1 MDVPSAWI
9 DAIVAAAPP
18 AAASVIERDAALREA
33 LAHAIRRAQS
43 GWPELALDPA
53 VFAAHLGAR
62 LADELPTLA
71 AIETLCVGDLF
82 LACACLHDV
91 AGAHAALERRHGVDV
106 ERGLAGT
113 ETKDGL
119 MQDVLMHLLVKSEQR
134 APRIAEYGG
143 RGNLGRWISVV
154 ARRLAIDRLR
164 AADDRT
170 DEVDDGGIAAAYGDP
185 ELAMLRGGTSEVF
198 RSALEQAAAALQPRE
213 RNMLRYHYVHKL
225 AIDEIAGIYRVSRST
240 ARRRLTEV
248 RDRLTSDVRE
258 RMRMQLKLDD
268 RALDRELA
276 ELQSAVA
283 VTLSRILK
291 SPR

>member
-1 MDVPSAWI
+1 V
-9 DAIVAAAPP
+9 
-18 AAASVIERDAALREA
+18 
-33 LAHAIRRAQS
+33 
-43 GWPELALDPA
+43 
-53 VFAAHLGAR
+53 
-62 LADELPTLA
+62 
-71 AIETLCVGDLF
+71 
-82 LACACLHDV
+82 
-91 AGAHAALERRHGVDV
+91 
-106 ERGLAGT
+106 
-113 ETKDGL
+113 
-119 MQDVLMHLLVKSEQR
+119 QDVLLHLLVRTGER

-143 RGNLGRWISVV
+143 RGSLGRWISVV

-170 DEVDDGGIAAAYGDP
+170 DEVDDAGIAAAYGDP
-185 ELAMLRGGTSEVF
+185 ELALLRGGTSEVF
-198 RSALEQAAAALQPRE
+198 RAALTQAAAALQPRE

-258 RMRMQLKLDD
+258 RMRAQLKLDD
-268 RALDRELA
+268 HDLDRELA

-291 SPR
+291 PPR